1 MRPHQDDHEEQE
13 KRQDELAGMDLHQ
26 GIAFPRDMS
35 PPGEDGY
42 RTPNANDYERERE
55 RERSEMA
62 REEHSSS
69 SEKITPPAAGR
80 LNWTTLDKT
89 LEKLH
94 WRERV
99 RHYTW
104 TFFTMTM
111 ATGGIANVIYAGKE
125 YPPNYP
131 RGMTG

>member
-1 MRPHQDDHEEQE
+1 MRPNRDDHEEQE
-13 KRQDELAGMDLHQ
+13 KAQDELAGTDLHQ
-26 GIAFPRDMS
+26 DTAFPRDMS

-42 RTPNANDYERERE
+42 RTPNAHDYERERE
-55 RERSEMA
+55 RQRNETA
-62 REEHSSS
+62 REGQTSS
-69 SEKITPPAAGR
+69 SEKPTTPAAGR

-111 ATGGIANVIYAGKE
+111 ATGGIANVIHAGMNT
-125 YPPNYP
+125 PPTHP
-131 RGMTG
+131 RG